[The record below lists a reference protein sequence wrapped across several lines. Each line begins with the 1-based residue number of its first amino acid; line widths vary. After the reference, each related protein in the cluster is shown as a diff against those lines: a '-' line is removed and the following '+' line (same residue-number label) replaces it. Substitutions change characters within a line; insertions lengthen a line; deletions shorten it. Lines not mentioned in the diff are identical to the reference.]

1 MKKRNA
7 LIAFG
12 ILNGMLQEKMAVSTA
27 MSISKCLTVL
37 EKVRKD
43 HEAEIESV
51 LKTVEGFEAYRSA
64 RQAVVAHAQRNQ
76 GNRQIQQ
83 EAGNKLREIDE
94 ANPIVVKAVRELDVE
109 LEKGMDEELKIE
121 VPTLE
126 LPSDMQIEGSKI
138 VELSKAGLL

>member
-12 ILNGMLQEKMAVSTA
+12 ILNGMLQDKMAVSTA

-43 HEAEIESV
+43 HESEIEKV
-51 LKTVEGFEAYRSA
+51 LKTVEGFEAYRAARSA
-64 RQAVVAHAQRNQ
+64 IVATAQRNQ

-83 EAGNKLREIDE
+83 ESASKLREIDE
-94 ANPIVVKAVRELDVE
+94 ANPLVVKAVKELDIE
-109 LEKGMDEELKIE
+109 LEKGMDEELNIE
-121 VPTLE
+121 IPSLE
-126 LPSDMQIEGSKI
+126 LPPDMQIEGSKI